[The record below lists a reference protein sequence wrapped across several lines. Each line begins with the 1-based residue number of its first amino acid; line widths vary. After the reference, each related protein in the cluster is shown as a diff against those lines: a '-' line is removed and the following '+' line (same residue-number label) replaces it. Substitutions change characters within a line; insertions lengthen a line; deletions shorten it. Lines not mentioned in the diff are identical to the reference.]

1 MVAAIGL
8 QQIDLAYYQ
17 LIAMRRKAPKSPGF
31 DDKGWTSV
39 DFFACARRW
48 FGGSSAKRLVAFRWR
63 GRSNS
68 EGGNM
73 RTLAVAAVLAAFAAT
88 VALAHAEEPLVGI
101 VSISATEANNAR
113 YISGAQDA
121 AKTIG
126 WNVSVIDAA
135 GNADQANAAIQN
147 FAQRGAAA
155 IVDMVFP
162 YSSIGAGLDAAKT
175 AKIPVVTWGGGIG
188 GGVAATN
195 GSGGPM
201 VIPVNDLM
209 IKAMNGKG
217 SVLALTY
224 HTGEVCRNREVELD
238 KALAEHPDI
247 KVTKN
252 EVRIPGYF
260 EDGAQYA
267 NAWLASHPAGK
278 ENLAIWGCWDDPA
291 IGAIG
296 SLRAQ
301 NRDDVKVYGVN
312 GNAQALENI
321 KKGFMTATAW
331 QDSYTEG
338 HNMITLLPEIVKA
351 GASWTQKAVE
361 VPAVL
366 VTKDTIDK
374 FLADHPSALK

>member
-1 MVAAIGL
+1 MRQFVMGAAVAAIALG
-8 QQIDLAYYQ
+8 
-17 LIAMRRKAPKSPGF
+17 IAPA
-31 DDKGWTSV
+31 W
-39 DFFACARRW
+39 
-48 FGGSSAKRLVAFRWR
+48 
-63 GRSNS
+63 
-68 EGGNM
+68 
-73 RTLAVAAVLAAFAAT
+73 
-88 VALAHAEEPLVGI
+88 AEDAPLVGI

-113 YISGAQDA
+113 YISGAEAA
-121 AKTIG
+121 AKELG
-126 WNVSVIDAA
+126 WQISVIDAA
-135 GNADQANAAIQN
+135 GSADQANAAIQN

-162 YSSIGAGLDAAKT
+162 FSSIGAGLDAAKS
-175 AKIPVVTWGGGIG
+175 ANIAVVSWGGGLG
-188 GGVAATN
+188 STVAATN

-201 VIPVNDLM
+201 VVPVNDLM

-217 SVLALTY
+217 SILALTY

-238 KALAEHPDI
+238 KALTAYPDI
-247 KVTKN
+247 KVTKD

-267 NAWLASHPAGK
+267 NAWLASHPAGD
-278 ENLAIWGCWDDPA
+278 ESLAIWGCWDDPA

-301 NRDDVKVYGVN
+301 ARDDVKVYGVN

-321 KKGFMTATAW
+321 KNGFMTATAW

-338 HNMITLLPEIVKA
+338 YNMIKMLPDIQKA
-351 GASWTQKAVE
+351 GAGWQPKAAE

-366 VTKDTIDK
+366 VTKDTVEQFI
-374 FLADHPSALK
+374 ADHPDAIK

>member
-1 MVAAIGL
+1 MKK
-8 QQIDLAYYQ
+8 
-17 LIAMRRKAPKSPGF
+17 IA
-31 DDKGWTSV
+31 
-39 DFFACARRW
+39 
-48 FGGSSAKRLVAFRWR
+48 FGI
-63 GRSNS
+63 
-68 EGGNM
+68 
-73 RTLAVAAVLAAFAAT
+73 VLAAAALSAGPAFADGA
-88 VALAHAEEPLVGI
+88 LVGI

-113 YISGAQDA
+113 YITGAQAA
-121 AKTIG
+121 AKENG
-126 WNVSVIDAA
+126 WDISVVDAA
-135 GNADQANAAIQN
+135 GSADQANAAIQN
-147 FAQRGAAA
+147 FAQKKAAA

-162 YSSIGAGLDAAKT
+162 FSSIGAGLDAAKG
-175 AKIPVVTWGGGIG
+175 ANIPVVTWGGGLG
-188 GGVAATN
+188 STVAATN

-201 VIPVNDLM
+201 VIPVNDVM
-209 IKAMNGKG
+209 IKAMSGKG
-217 SVLALTY
+217 SLLELTY

-238 KALAEHPDI
+238 NALKAYPDI

-267 NAWLASHPAGK
+267 NAWLASHPAGG
-278 ENLAIWGCWDDPA
+278 EALAIWGCWDDPA

-321 KKGFMTATAW
+321 KKGFMAATAW

-338 HNMITLLPEIVKA
+338 YNMIKMLPDVIKA
-351 GASWTQKAVE
+351 GADWKPKAVE

-366 VTKDTIDK
+366 VTKDSIDK
-374 FLADHPSALK
+374 FIADHPAALK

>member
-1 MVAAIGL
+1 MKQFMVGAAIAAIGL
-8 QQIDLAYYQ
+8 GIVPASAQ
-17 LIAMRRKAPKSPGF
+17 
-31 DDKGWTSV
+31 DK
-39 DFFACARRW
+39 
-48 FGGSSAKRLVAFRWR
+48 
-63 GRSNS
+63 
-68 EGGNM
+68 
-73 RTLAVAAVLAAFAAT
+73 
-88 VALAHAEEPLVGI
+88 PLVGI

-113 YISGAQDA
+113 YIKGAEAA
-121 AKTIG
+121 AKELG
-126 WNVSVIDAA
+126 WEVSVIDAA
-135 GNADQANAAIQN
+135 GSADQANAAIQN

-162 YSSIGAGLDAAKT
+162 FSSIGAGLDSAKS
-175 AKIPVVTWGGGIG
+175 ANIPVVTWGGGLG
-188 GGVAATN
+188 GTVAATN

-201 VIPVNDLM
+201 VLPVNELM
-209 IKAMNGKG
+209 LKAMEGKG
-217 SVLALTY
+217 SLLALTY

-238 KALAEHPDI
+238 KALASHPDV

-267 NAWLASHPAGK
+267 NAWLAAHPAGDEK
-278 ENLAIWGCWDDPA
+278 LAIWGCWDDPA

-301 NRDDVKVYGVN
+301 GRDDVKVYGVN

-321 KKGFMTATAW
+321 KNGFMTATAW

-338 HNMITLLPEIVKA
+338 YNMIKLLPEIQKA
-351 GASWTQKAVE
+351 GADWQPKAVE

-366 VTKDTIDK
+366 VTKDTVEQFI
-374 FLADHPSALK
+374 AEHPDAIK

>member
-1 MVAAIGL
+1 
-8 QQIDLAYYQ
+8 
-17 LIAMRRKAPKSPGF
+17 
-31 DDKGWTSV
+31 
-39 DFFACARRW
+39 
-48 FGGSSAKRLVAFRWR
+48 
-63 GRSNS
+63 
-68 EGGNM
+68 M
-73 RTLAVAAVLAAFAAT
+73 RTLITAAVAAFAAT
-88 VALAHAEEPLVGI
+88 LAPAHADQPLVGI

-113 YISGAQDA
+113 YIAGAQDA

-147 FAQRGAAA
+147 FAQRGATA

-162 YSSIGAGLDAAKT
+162 YSSIGAGLDAAKS
-175 AKIPVVTWGGGIG
+175 AKIPVVTWGGGLG
-188 GGVAATN
+188 GAVAATN

-209 IKAMNGKG
+209 ITTMNGKG

-238 KALAEHPDI
+238 KALADRPDI
-247 KVTKN
+247 KITKN

-278 ENLAIWGCWDDPA
+278 ERLAIWGCWDDPA

-351 GASWTQKAVE
+351 GASWTPKAVE

-366 VTKDTIDK
+366 VTKDTIDT

>member
-1 MVAAIGL
+1 M
-8 QQIDLAYYQ
+8 
-17 LIAMRRKAPKSPGF
+17 K
-31 DDKGWTSV
+31 
-39 DFFACARRW
+39 
-48 FGGSSAKRLVAFRWR
+48 
-63 GRSNS
+63 
-68 EGGNM
+68 
-73 RTLAVAAVLAAFAAT
+73 TLAISAALAALALTAPP
-88 VALAHAEEPLVGI
+88 ALADQPLVGI
-101 VSISATEANNAR
+101 VSISANEANNAR
-113 YISGAQDA
+113 YITGAQAA
-121 AKTIG
+121 AKEIG
-126 WNVSVIDAA
+126 WQVSVIDAA

-162 YSSIGAGLDAAKT
+162 FSSIGAGLDAAKS
-175 AKIPVVTWGGGIG
+175 AKIPVVTWGGGLG

-201 VIPVNDLM
+201 VVPVNDLM
-209 IKAMNGKG
+209 IKTMSGKG

-238 KALAEHPDI
+238 KALASTPDI

-301 NRDDVKVYGVN
+301 NRTDVKVYGVN

-338 HNMITLLPEIVKA
+338 RNMIALLPEIVKA
-351 GASWTQKAVE
+351 GASWTPKAVE
-361 VPAVL
+361 VPAIL
-366 VTKDTIDK
+366 VTSDNIDK
-374 FLADHPSALK
+374 FLADHPAALQ